1 MTDAAEPTQVPADA
15 AEAADSPSPF
25 TRFASVVRAL
35 SRAVSD
41 DQGGSLSRGDVAA
54 LRREDG
60 ARSPVFYKLAG
71 LLLHDVL
78 PRGRS
83 EEELSEAE
91 RRWARVVHL
100 LARTAGQHVVRGPKF
115 GAALAEAGLAEA
127 RFVRLL
133 RAEGDAVDAAARAGI
148 APLVQRAASFDALDL
163 AALILSAPHPRFRFY
178 FEDDDQVRR
187 RVARDFYRAAA
198 AQS

>member
-1 MTDAAEPTQVPADA
+1 MTDVAQPTEAPVEPTQVADA
-15 AEAADSPSPF
+15 PSPF
-25 TRFASVVRAL
+25 KRFASVVRAL
-35 SRAVSD
+35 SRAVDD

-71 LLLHDVL
+71 LLLHEVL
-78 PRGRS
+78 PHGVT
-83 EEELSEAE
+83 EEQLSEAE

-100 LARTAGQHVVRGPKF
+100 LARTAGQHVVRGPRF
-115 GAALAEAGLAEA
+115 GAALADAGLAEA

-133 RAEGDAVDAAARAGI
+133 RAEGDAVDAAARAAI
-148 APLVQRAASFDALDL
+148 APLVQQASTFDALDL
-163 AALILSAPHPRFRFY
+163 AALILSAPHPRFRFHY
-178 FEDDDQVRR
+178 EDGDQVRR

-198 AQS
+198 QS